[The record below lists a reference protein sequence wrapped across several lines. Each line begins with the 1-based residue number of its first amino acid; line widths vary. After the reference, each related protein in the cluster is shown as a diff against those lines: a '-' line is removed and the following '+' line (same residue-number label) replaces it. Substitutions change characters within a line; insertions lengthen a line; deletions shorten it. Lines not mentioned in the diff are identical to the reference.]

1 MKPYVNYSLLLLLG
15 IVFSLSSKAQ
25 ETTLVNGIYYEF
37 NDETKTA
44 SVVWGEGY
52 SGEINIPS
60 IVNGY
65 PVTSIGDY
73 VFTGSPITSVTIP
86 NSVTS
91 IGERPFGGCT
101 ALVSVSMSNSVTS
114 IGNFAFDGC
123 TALTSIALP
132 NSVKSLGRNVF
143 MGCTALTSITIP
155 ESVES
160 IGDAAFMGCT
170 ALTSMSVEEGNAFY
184 DSRENCNAIIR
195 KSDNTLIT
203 GCQSTIIPKSV
214 TSIGPCAFEG
224 CIALTSINIPDAVT
238 SIGRMAFRGC
248 SALTSVTIGGAVT
261 TIDADAFGSCSALTS
276 VTIGSSVTEI
286 GIGAFEYCTALTHVT
301 CEAVNPP
308 ALGVEAFQSIPENA
322 TLYVPDGSVAAYSA
336 DEKWSVFNRILP
348 LNELPTSIEA
358 VKTDTDN
365 SAVYNLSGQRMSN
378 SGRGIFIKNG
388 KKLIFK

>member
-1 MKPYVNYSLLLLLG
+1 MKYYVNYSLLLLLG

-248 SALTSVTIGGAVT
+248 SALTN
-261 TIDADAFGSCSALTS
+261 
-276 VTIGSSVTEI
+276 
-286 GIGAFEYCTALTHVT
+286 VT

-308 ALGVEAFQSIPENA
+308 ALDGEAFSDIPEEA
-322 TLYVPDGSVAAYSA
+322 TLYVPEGSVAAYSA
-336 DEKWSVFNRILP
+336 DEGWNLFKKILS

>member
-1 MKPYVNYSLLLLLG
+1 
-15 IVFSLSSKAQ
+15 
-25 ETTLVNGIYYEF
+25 
-37 NDETKTA
+37 
-44 SVVWGEGY
+44 
-52 SGEINIPS
+52 
-60 IVNGY
+60 
-65 PVTSIGDY
+65 
-73 VFTGSPITSVTIP
+73 
-86 NSVTS
+86 
-91 IGERPFGGCT
+91 
-101 ALVSVSMSNSVTS
+101 
-114 IGNFAFDGC
+114 
-123 TALTSIALP
+123 
-132 NSVKSLGRNVF
+132 
-143 MGCTALTSITIP
+143 
-155 ESVES
+155 
-160 IGDAAFMGCT
+160 
-170 ALTSMSVEEGNAFY
+170 MSVEEGNAFY

-261 TIDADAFGSCSALTS
+261 TIDADAFSSCTALTSIVIPNSVTSIDNYAFGSCTALTS

-286 GIGAFEYCTALTHVT
+286 GIGAFEYCTALTNVI

-308 ALGVEAFQSIPENA
+308 ALGDEAFSDIPEEA
-322 TLYVPDGSVAAYSA
+322 TLYVPEGSVAAYTA
-336 DEKWSVFNRILP
+336 DEGWNLFKKILS

>member
-1 MKPYVNYSLLLLLG
+1 
-15 IVFSLSSKAQ
+15 
-25 ETTLVNGIYYEF
+25 
-37 NDETKTA
+37 
-44 SVVWGEGY
+44 
-52 SGEINIPS
+52 
-60 IVNGY
+60 
-65 PVTSIGDY
+65 
-73 VFTGSPITSVTIP
+73 
-86 NSVTS
+86 
-91 IGERPFGGCT
+91 
-101 ALVSVSMSNSVTS
+101 
-114 IGNFAFDGC
+114 
-123 TALTSIALP
+123 
-132 NSVKSLGRNVF
+132 
-143 MGCTALTSITIP
+143 
-155 ESVES
+155 
-160 IGDAAFMGCT
+160 
-170 ALTSMSVEEGNAFY
+170 MSVEEGNAFY

-261 TIDADAFGSCSALTS
+261 TIDTDAFSSCTALTSIVIPNSVTSIGYFAFGYCTALTSIVIPNSVTSIDNYAFGSCTALTS

-286 GIGAFEYCTALTHVT
+286 GIGAFEYCTALTNVI

-308 ALGVEAFQSIPENA
+308 ALGDEAFSDIPEEA
-322 TLYVPDGSVAAYSA
+322 TLYVPEGSVAAYSA
-336 DEKWSVFNRILP
+336 DEGWNLFKKILS

>member
-1 MKPYVNYSLLLLLG
+1 MKHYVNYSLLLLLG

-25 ETTLVNGIYYEF
+25 KTTLVNGIYYEF

-73 VFTGSPITSVTIP
+73 VFTDSPITSVTIP

-143 MGCTALTSITIP
+143 MGCTALTS
-155 ESVES
+155 
-160 IGDAAFMGCT
+160 
-170 ALTSMSVEEGNAFY
+170 MSVEEGNAFY

-195 KSDNTLIT
+195 KSDNTLLA
-203 GCQSTIIPKSV
+203 GCQSTIIPNSV
-214 TSIGPCAFEG
+214 TSIGHYAFEG

-261 TIDADAFGSCSALTS
+261 TIDADAFSSCTALTSIVIPNSVTSINHYAFGSCSALTS

-286 GIGAFEYCTALTHVT
+286 GIGAFEYCTALTNVI

-308 ALGVEAFQSIPENA
+308 ALGNEAFSDIPEEA
-322 TLYVPDGSVAAYSA
+322 TLYVPEGSVAAYSA
-336 DEKWSVFNRILP
+336 DEGWNLFKKILS

>member
-1 MKPYVNYSLLLLLG
+1 MKHYVNYSLLLLLG

-73 VFTGSPITSVTIP
+73 VFTDSPITSVTIP

-91 IGERPFGGCT
+91 I
-101 ALVSVSMSNSVTS
+101 NH
-114 IGNFAFDGC
+114 
-123 TALTSIALP
+123 
-132 NSVKSLGRNVF
+132 
-143 MGCTALTSITIP
+143 
-155 ESVES
+155 
-160 IGDAAFMGCT
+160 
-170 ALTSMSVEEGNAFY
+170 Y
-184 DSRENCNAIIR
+184 
-195 KSDNTLIT
+195 
-203 GCQSTIIPKSV
+203 
-214 TSIGPCAFEG
+214 
-224 CIALTSINIPDAVT
+224 
-238 SIGRMAFRGC
+238 
-248 SALTSVTIGGAVT
+248 
-261 TIDADAFGSCSALTS
+261 AFGSCSALTS

-286 GIGAFEYCTALTHVT
+286 GIGAFEYCTALTNVI

-308 ALGVEAFQSIPENA
+308 ALGNEAFSDIPEEA
-322 TLYVPDGSVAAYSA
+322 TLYVPEGSVAAYSA
-336 DEKWSVFNRILP
+336 DEGWNLFKKILS

>member
-1 MKPYVNYSLLLLLG
+1 
-15 IVFSLSSKAQ
+15 
-25 ETTLVNGIYYEF
+25 
-37 NDETKTA
+37 
-44 SVVWGEGY
+44 
-52 SGEINIPS
+52 
-60 IVNGY
+60 
-65 PVTSIGDY
+65 
-73 VFTGSPITSVTIP
+73 
-86 NSVTS
+86 
-91 IGERPFGGCT
+91 
-101 ALVSVSMSNSVTS
+101 
-114 IGNFAFDGC
+114 
-123 TALTSIALP
+123 
-132 NSVKSLGRNVF
+132 
-143 MGCTALTSITIP
+143 
-155 ESVES
+155 
-160 IGDAAFMGCT
+160 MGCT

-184 DSRENCNAIIR
+184 DSRENCNAIIQ
-195 KSDNTLIT
+195 KSDNTLLA
-203 GCQSTIIPKSV
+203 GCQSTIIPNSV
-214 TSIGPCAFEG
+214 TSIGPYAFEG

-238 SIGRMAFRGC
+238 SIGRMAFRG
-248 SALTSVTIGGAVT
+248 
-261 TIDADAFGSCSALTS
+261 CSALTS

>member
-1 MKPYVNYSLLLLLG
+1 MKYYVNYSLLLLLG

-160 IGDAAFMGCT
+160 IGDAAF
-170 ALTSMSVEEGNAFY
+170 
-184 DSRENCNAIIR
+184 
-195 KSDNTLIT
+195 
-203 GCQSTIIPKSV
+203 
-214 TSIGPCAFEG
+214 EG

-248 SALTSVTIGGAVT
+248 SALTNVI
-261 TIDADAFGSCSALTS
+261 
-276 VTIGSSVTEI
+276 
-286 GIGAFEYCTALTHVT
+286 

-308 ALGVEAFQSIPENA
+308 ALGGEAFSDIPEEA
-322 TLYVPDGSVAAYSA
+322 TLYVPEGSVAAYSA
-336 DEKWSVFNRILP
+336 DEGWNLFKKILS